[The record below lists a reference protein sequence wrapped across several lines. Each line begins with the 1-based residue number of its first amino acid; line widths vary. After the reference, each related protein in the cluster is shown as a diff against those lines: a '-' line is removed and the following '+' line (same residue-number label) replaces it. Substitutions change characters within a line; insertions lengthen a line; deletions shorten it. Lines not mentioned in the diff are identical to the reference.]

1 VPKRNSKYTRI
12 SLKEN
17 NRRQDGAQRRL
28 ERKNQMNTLTS
39 TTKAIPAQALPAEI
53 WRIIVPAQRR
63 LLRIRRQRRLAEDG
77 RSLQNLRRVER
88 QLRDS
93 N

>member
-1 VPKRNSKYTRI
+1 
-12 SLKEN
+12 
-17 NRRQDGAQRRL
+17 
-28 ERKNQMNTLTS
+28 
-39 TTKAIPAQALPAEI
+39 
-53 WRIIVPAQRR
+53 
-63 LLRIRRQRRLAEDG
+63 LRIRRQRRLAEDG